1 MATYIFD
8 NEGNYDLM
16 DAEEMTLNDVFKAGA
31 YLMNLAAAGIMY
43 SNDGS
48 TRKEKEIILKTVL
61 SAFNDAMNNAYFA
74 DKSDEVGVVN

>member
-8 NEGNYDLM
+8 NEGNYDLL

-31 YLMNLAAAGIMY
+31 YLMNLAAVGIMT
-43 SNDGS
+43 SKDIPS
-48 TRKEKEIILKTVL
+48 KKEREIVLKTVL
-61 SAFNDAMNNAYFA
+61 SAFNDAMDNAYFA